1 MLKKFLMAV
10 IFTTALTFCV
20 TSEKVFANDIW
31 VAESE
36 GYDIYIITDTIVHK
50 TGDDWEGLWVVT
62 KKIRDSQ
69 LESTT
74 KWNFDIKNQRY
85 TTSNMRGE
93 HTSIIFKGSLAEK
106 ILNKSLQY
114 I

>member
-74 KWNFDIKNQRY
+74 KWNFIAMS
-85 TTSNMRGE
+85 TTSITMHGCVTITR
-93 HTSIIFKGSLAEK
+93 IIDISPGVE
-106 ILNKSLQY
+106 
-114 I
+114 